1 MHWNGFGTFEKIG
14 KYYPLIKIW
23 GENMLY
29 FYKYKDKYLFS
40 FEKYHTLE
48 RIHEY
53 DAKNSIDKLYFF

>member
-1 MHWNGFGTFEKIG
+1 
-14 KYYPLIKIW
+14 
-23 GENMLY
+23 MLY